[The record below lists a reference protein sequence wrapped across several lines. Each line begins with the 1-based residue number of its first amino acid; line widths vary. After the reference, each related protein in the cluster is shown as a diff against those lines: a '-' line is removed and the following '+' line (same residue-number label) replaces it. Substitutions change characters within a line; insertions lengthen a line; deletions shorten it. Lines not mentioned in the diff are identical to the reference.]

1 MKSFN
6 SSPHPRST
14 AAFWKPE
21 ELCDPTPKEPM
32 PSVEEILA
40 IFKGSLPIRPAGAPT
55 GSSSLV
61 RSYQA
66 SANPAWVPEA
76 LQPYQPLPEVAQVVV
91 ARSAAKPVPPAAQRA
106 SDTLAAEAAREKARL
121 ILAEAEASRAEAAQ
135 TLADAQQQA
144 KDVVETA
151 RLEAESCL
159 HQAYEQGQAQAH
171 AELASAIQTAQ
182 ATITEAA
189 NWRAELLAQSESAV
203 IEMVKDM
210 ARTLFS
216 NGIVVEPAV
225 LQDTFT
231 KILMRARSLGNLRI
245 FVHPNDALHI
255 DPAWRDFQV
264 TISAQRIQIIPTE
277 SVRPGGCFIEGD
289 QGTVDARIETRLDA
303 VLNVFENQAV

>member
-6 SSPHPRST
+6 SSPHPLSA

-40 IFKGSLPIRPAGAPT
+40 IFKGSLPLRPAGALT

-66 SANPAWVPEA
+66 STNPAWVPET
-76 LQPYQPLPEVAQVVV
+76 LQPFQPQPEVAPVVV
-91 ARSAAKPVPPAAQRA
+91 ARPVAKTVPPAAQRA
-106 SDTLAAEAAREKARL
+106 SDFLAAEAAQEKAKL
-121 ILAEAEASRAEAAQ
+121 IFAEADASRAEAAQ
-135 TLADAQQQA
+135 ALAGAQQQA
-144 KDVVETA
+144 RELVEAA
-151 RLEAESCL
+151 RLEAESCMQ
-159 HQAYEQGQAQAH
+159 QAYEQGRAQAE
-171 AELASAIQTAQ
+171 AELASAIQAAQ

-210 ARTLFS
+210 AHTLFS
-216 NGIVVEPAV
+216 NGMVVAPAV
-225 LQDTFT
+225 LQETFT

-245 FVHPNDALHI
+245 FVHPDDALHI

-264 TISAQRIQIIPTE
+264 TVSAQRIQIIPTE

-289 QGTVDARIETRLDA
+289 QGTVDARIETRLEA